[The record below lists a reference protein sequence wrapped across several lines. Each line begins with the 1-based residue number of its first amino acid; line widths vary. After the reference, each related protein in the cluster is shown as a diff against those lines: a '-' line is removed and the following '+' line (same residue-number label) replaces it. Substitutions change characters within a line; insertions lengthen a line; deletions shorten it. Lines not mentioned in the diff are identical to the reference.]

1 MLSFFPVPYEDEI
14 LYSVFARYHIRSGNT
29 SFKSTINDL
38 FGSTKITAVMDL
50 PSNLNK
56 LIENLPVGSK
66 YTAEYLIYNHTL
78 YPFYAA
84 FLPPGRAKEVLDSM
98 KMDKGGSIYTRIG
111 IMASSITL
119 NQFLKFCPACIE
131 EDKQR
136 YGEFYWHRIHQIP
149 GIFVCPKHYIPIYDS
164 QVPVRGYNKHE
175 YKSANEDNCK
185 VYDVINY
192 PDKIIEKMINIAQ
205 DTEVLLNRIFEKKEI
220 EWFKE
225 QYFAKLMEIG
235 FATINKSIS
244 QKELIKSFIDYYGD
258 EFLRL
263 VQSEVNTDSETN
275 WLMDMLRK
283 KNKTSHPIRHLLL
296 ARFLGISIDDLFN
309 KKLDYKPFGY
319 GPWPCLNKSSDHYLQ
334 PVVTDMKVTYGADV
348 KKPIGTFKCSCG
360 FVYSRSG
367 PDMTEDARH
376 KIGRIKAFGSIW
388 EARLKE
394 LVEENLT
401 MREVARL
408 LGVDPN
414 TVKKYARKLGLATY
428 WKKGNNDDNES
439 LVNYS
444 KGASGNDYDKRD
456 IYRNEW
462 LNLLKKN
469 PGKGKTELRQMDK
482 ALFTWLYRND
492 REWLN
497 DNSPAKKRVNNGYI
511 RVDWNSRDKEILPKV
526 KDVVKN
532 MLDSKDKPERISIS
546 KIGSKLGIR
555 ALLEKHLDKLPRTK
569 AYLDS
574 VKESDKDFRIRRIK
588 WAIQE
593 LEKEGQELKEWRI
606 LRKAGIRK
614 EYQENIKIELEILIG
629 QNKYFR

>member
-1 MLSFFPVPYEDEI
+1 
-14 LYSVFARYHIRSGNT
+14 
-29 SFKSTINDL
+29 
-38 FGSTKITAVMDL
+38 
-50 PSNLNK
+50 
-56 LIENLPVGSK
+56 
-66 YTAEYLIYNHTL
+66 
-78 YPFYAA
+78 
-84 FLPPGRAKEVLDSM
+84 
-98 KMDKGGSIYTRIG
+98 
-111 IMASSITL
+111 
-119 NQFLKFCPACIE
+119 
-131 EDKQR
+131 
-136 YGEFYWHRIHQIP
+136 
-149 GIFVCPKHYIPIYDS
+149 
-164 QVPVRGYNKHE
+164 
-175 YKSANEDNCK
+175 
-185 VYDVINY
+185 
-192 PDKIIEKMINIAQ
+192 
-205 DTEVLLNRIFEKKEI
+205 
-220 EWFKE
+220 
-225 QYFAKLMEIG
+225 
-235 FATINKSIS
+235 
-244 QKELIKSFIDYYGD
+244 
-258 EFLRL
+258 
-263 VQSEVNTDSETN
+263 
-275 WLMDMLRK
+275 
-283 KNKTSHPIRHLLL
+283 
-296 ARFLGISIDDLFN
+296 
-309 KKLDYKPFGY
+309 
-319 GPWPCLNKSSDHYLQ
+319 
-334 PVVTDMKVTYGADV
+334 MKVTYGADV

>member
-1 MLSFFPVPYEDEI
+1 MLCFFPVPYEDEI

-38 FGSTKITAVMDL
+38 FGSTNITAVMDL

-78 YPFYAA
+78 YPYYAA

-98 KMDKGGSIYTRIG
+98 KMDRGGSIYTQIG

-136 YGEFYWHRIHQIP
+136 YGELYWHRIHQMS

-164 QVPVRGYNKHE
+164 QVPVRSYNKHK
-175 YKSANEDNCK
+175 YKSASEDNCK

-192 PDKIIEKMINIAQ
+192 PDNIIEKMVNIAQ
-205 DTEVLLNRIFEKKEI
+205 DTKVLLNSSFEKKEI

-225 QYFAKLMEIG
+225 QYLAKLMEMG

-244 QKELIKSFIDYYGD
+244 QKEFIKSFIDYYG
-258 EFLRL
+258 EGFLRL
-263 VQSEVNTDSETN
+263 AQSEVDADSETN

-309 KKLDYKPFGY
+309 KKLEYKPFRD
-319 GPWPCLNKSSDHYLQ
+319 GPWPCLNKAADHYLQ
-334 PVVTDMKVTYGADV
+334 PVVTDMKVTYSADV

-360 FVYSRSG
+360 FVYARSG
-367 PDMTEDARH
+367 PDVTEDASYT
-376 KIGRIKAFGSIW
+376 IGRIKAFGPVW
-388 EARLKE
+388 ESRLKE
-394 LVEENLT
+394 LTEKKLT
-401 MREVARL
+401 LRETSRL

-414 TVKKYARKLGLATY
+414 TVKKYAKKLGLATY
-428 WKKGNNDDNES
+428 WEKRSNDDNES

-444 KGASGNDYDKRD
+444 KGASGNDYNKRD

-462 LNLLKKN
+462 IGLLKKN
-469 PGKGKTELRQMDK
+469 PDKGKTELRQMNA

-497 DNSPAKKRVNNGYI
+497 NNSPVKKRVNNGYA
-511 RVDWNSRDKEILPKV
+511 RVDWDIRDKEILAKV
-526 KDVVKN
+526 EGIVKN
-532 MLDSKDKPERISIS
+532 MLDSKEKPERISIS
-546 KIGSKLGIR
+546 RIGSKLGIR
-555 ALLEKHLDKLPRTK
+555 ALLEKHLDKLPRTR

-574 VKESDKDFRIRRIK
+574 VKESDRDFRIRRMK
-588 WAIQE
+588 WAIRE

-606 LRKAGIRK
+606 IRKAGIRK
-614 EYQENIKIELEILIG
+614 EYQENIEIKLENLIG
-629 QNKYFR
+629 QE

>member
-29 SFKSTINDL
+29 SFKSTIKDL
-38 FGSTKITAVMDL
+38 FGSTNITAVMDL

-56 LIENLPVGSK
+56 LIENLPLGSK
-66 YTAEYLIYNHTL
+66 YTAEYFIYNHTL

-283 KNKTSHPIRHLLL
+283 KNKTNHPIRHLLL

-309 KKLDYKPFGY
+309 KRLEYKPFGD
-319 GPWPCLNKSSDHYLQ
+319 GPWPCLNKASEHYLQ

-360 FVYSRSG
+360 FVYARSR
-367 PDMTEDARH
+367 PDVTGDARYT
-376 KIGRIKAFGSIW
+376 IGRIKAFGPVW
-388 EARLKE
+388 ESRLKE
-394 LVEENLT
+394 LVEKKLT
-401 MREVARL
+401 LRETARL
-408 LGVDPN
+408 LSVHPN
-414 TVKKYARKLGLATY
+414 TVKKYAQKLGLVTY
-428 WKKGNNDDNES
+428 WEKR
-439 LVNYS
+439 
-444 KGASGNDYDKRD
+444 SGNDNITENKNDYIEVSTDSSFKDKKD
-456 IYRNEW
+456 AYRNEW
-462 LNLLKKN
+462 MNLMKDN
-469 PGKGKTELRQMDK
+469 PDKGKTELRQMNK

-497 DNSPAKKRVNNGYI
+497 SNSPVRKRINNGYI
-511 RVDWNSRDKEILPKV
+511 RVDWDSRDKEILPKV
-526 KDVVKN
+526 EGVVKD
-532 MLDSKDKPERISIS
+532 MLDLKEKPERISIS
-546 KIGSKLGIR
+546 RIGSKLGIR
-555 ALLEKHLDKLPRTK
+555 ALLEKHLDKLPRTR

-574 VKESDKDFRIRRIK
+574 VKESDRDFRIRRIK

-614 EYQENIKIELEILIG
+614 EYEKYIEIELENLIV
-629 QNKYFR
+629 QE